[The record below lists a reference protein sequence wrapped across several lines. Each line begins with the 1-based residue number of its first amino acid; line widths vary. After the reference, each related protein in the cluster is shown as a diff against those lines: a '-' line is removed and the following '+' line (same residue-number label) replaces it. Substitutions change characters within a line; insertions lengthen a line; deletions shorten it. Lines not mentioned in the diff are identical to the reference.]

1 MEQAMLK
8 DQELQV
14 LNLLQL
20 VQLLQLDLL
29 NIKLWH
35 EIKKS

>member
-1 MEQAMLK
+1 MELAMLK

-20 VQLLQLDLL
+20 VQLLQLDLI